1 MDYTF
6 NFVTFVCI
14 VLKGIIMLI
23 DLPNVRCRPS
33 EPRVVTTRYGNST
46 GMIVTFQNKLLH
58 PIEVF
63 SGFQY
68 ASTRRDKM
76 RFIPPVSSLEKWL
89 GIRMFSNRS
98 YRGVCP
104 QQFNIVKNNSV
115 NSSFH
120 FLNRLRRVEPYTI
133 YQGEDCLML
142 NMYVPNK
149 GKNCLL
155 IITQWR

>member
-1 MDYTF
+1 MRNNIGNDALF
-6 NFVTFVCI
+6 SLKVCNFSKRYNNSTI
-14 VLKGIIMLI
+14 YG
-23 DLPNVRCRPS
+23 NNQSS

-63 SGFQY
+63 RGFQY

-104 QQFNIVKNNSV
+104 QPFNIVKNNSV

-120 FLNRLRRVEPYTI
+120 FLNRLRRVETYTI
-133 YQGEDCLML
+133 YQGE
-142 NMYVPNK
+142 
-149 GKNCLL
+149 
-155 IITQWR
+155 